1 MEERQELLEHWKWIV
16 RAVFQAEYNLGQRGE
31 RINKEAEDTEVTMEI
46 LIICAMVLNITSIL
60 LLLND
65 DDDDEILSK
74 TIDNEEDDKLQQNQR
89 EVTPPF

>member
-31 RINKEAEDTEVTMEI
+31 RINKEAEDKDKEADRWVT
-46 LIICAMVLNITSIL
+46 LVA
-60 LLLND
+60 
-65 DDDDEILSK
+65 DEILSK

-89 EVTPPF
+89 EVAPPFRE